1 MIRRLM
7 ICCLS
12 LSLLLTGCGQQEIAL
27 VPPQR
32 DGVFRAELW
41 EEERPDIQASLSPV
55 DIVDTTFSHT
65 DPGEEI
71 ARLLG
76 GALIVYP
83 QYARELEPGYAEHQS
98 EEYRLLTALLN
109 TDGTTVGITP
119 GANTQNAR
127 YIARTIGDGQQF
139 ITREQVEYAARYYF
153 GEEVELHHQSVPV
166 SAPEE
171 EQFLNYE
178 EYGVYAYPEKRPIWY
193 VPLLLDLEEISFN
206 TVRATIVF
214 VRYADSSQN
223 AFWGLDTR
231 PVARWEMEEY
241 ANYHLEDY
249 QVYTAV
255 LKEMFGQWQLE
266 EVAPAEAV

>member
-1 MIRRLM
+1 M
-7 ICCLS
+7 
-12 LSLLLTGCGQQEIAL
+12 
-27 VPPQR
+27 
-32 DGVFRAELW
+32 
-41 EEERPDIQASLSPV
+41 
-55 DIVDTTFSHT
+55 
-65 DPGEEI
+65 
-71 ARLLG
+71 
-76 GALIVYP
+76 
-83 QYARELEPGYAEHQS
+83 
-98 EEYRLLTALLN
+98 
-109 TDGTTVGITP
+109 
-119 GANTQNAR
+119 
-127 YIARTIGDGQQF
+127 
-139 ITREQVEYAARYYF
+139 EYAARYYF

-171 EQFLNYE
+171 EQFLYYE